1 MIIQCEKCHTKFNI
15 DDGLITRGNPK
26 VRCSRCKH
34 VFPVSS
40 ETPEGIEDLGK
51 PAGPEEGTGS
61 AEKNAFNG
69 FEEEWGLDGEF
80 EEDSMEDI
88 EALESVYGEDFEGI
102 FKEDPSGD
110 LKIDNEQIKIPAMPA
125 EKVSE
130 KRKSGIFRYL
140 LIALLIIVIF
150 IGAGYAVYRWSPNFV
165 SSLLVKDE
173 PEKMETP
180 PVVDDGGSRLAI
192 LTVDGT
198 FVDSPKSGRLF
209 VVHGKVV
216 NKYATKR
223 SHLRVKASILDDSG
237 KIIQEKLSYAGYPFV
252 KEALVN
258 LTLEEIDA
266 CMEDRHGDRNT
277 NINISPDTS
286 LDFSIVFHDLP
297 DNVSHFEVEPVS
309 SAPGESEPVN
319 PP

>member
-15 DDGLITRGNPK
+15 DDGLIASGNPK

-40 ETPEGIEDLGK
+40 ENPEEIEDPGK
-51 PAGPEEGTGS
+51 PADHEEETGRT
-61 AEKNAFNG
+61 EKNEFKG
-69 FEEEWGLDGEF
+69 FEDEWGLDETF
-80 EEDSMEDI
+80 EDDSMEDI

-102 FKEDPSGD
+102 FKEDPSGE
-110 LKIDNEQIKIPAMPA
+110 LKIDNEQIKIPVIPT

-130 KRKSGIFRYL
+130 KRRSGIFRYL

-150 IGAGYAVYRWSPNFV
+150 IGAGYAVYRWSPDFV
-165 SSLLVKDE
+165 SSLFVKAE

-198 FVDSPKSGRLF
+198 FVDSPKSGGLF

-216 NKYATKR
+216 NKYPTKR
-223 SHLRVKASILDDSG
+223 SYLRVKASILDDSG

-266 CMEDRHGDRNT
+266 CMEDRHGDRNS
-277 NINISPDTS
+277 NVNISTDTS

-309 SAPGESEPVN
+309 SAPEKSAKVN
-319 PP
+319 QP